1 MKENMDKN
9 FNLLV
14 DRVIDS
20 LDKSDLEKINYYL
33 KTIKTPTLCSGVGGS
48 SVVSNFMSKVL
59 STKNDIIVSIVEP
72 RDMNYLNLNNYDNV
86 VCSSYSGKNLGVDIS
101 FNNNLNKYLFSTNGI
116 DGVNNIIYTSSDKEH
131 SFISLAAT
139 LIPMSILLNYYLDNN
154 KEIVTNILKQTS
166 FPDIEVNNI
175 FEIMSGYESSTAS
188 KYLESTLVEAGIAY
202 PIVHDKYSYCHGRS
216 TIGKDGNNS
225 LIYFYGFK
233 ELDVLMLDEL
243 EKYYKE
249 IIKLDYKY
257 NDSIVN
263 DFYLTY
269 KSMLLTKVLAEKTNK
284 DLSRV
289 DYNPVVKKLYKYSGN
304 M

>member
-1 MKENMDKN
+1 MKDNMDKN

-59 STKNDIIVSIVEP
+59 STKNNIIASNVEP
-72 RDMNYLNLNNYDNV
+72 RDMNYLNLNNYNNI

-101 FNNNLNKYLFSTNGI
+101 FNNNLNKYLFSTNVI
-116 DGVNNIIYTSSDKEH
+116 EGVNNIIYTSSDKEH

-139 LIPMSILLNYYLDNN
+139 LIPMSILLNYYLDD
-154 KEIVTNILKQTS
+154 KEVIKDILNETS
-166 FPDIEVNNI
+166 FSNVEKNNI

-188 KYLESTLVEAGIAY
+188 KYLESTLVEAGVAY

-225 LIYFYGFK
+225 LIYFNGSK
-233 ELDVLMLDEL
+233 ELD
-243 EKYYKE
+243 
-249 IIKLDYKY
+249 
-257 NDSIVN
+257 
-263 DFYLTY
+263 
-269 KSMLLTKVLAEKTNK
+269 KVIA
-284 DLSRV
+284 DL
-289 DYNPVVKKLYKYSGN
+289 
-304 M
+304 

>member
-1 MKENMDKN
+1 MKDNMDKN

-14 DRVIDS
+14 DRVINS

-59 STKNDIIVSIVEP
+59 NVKNNIITKNIEP
-72 RDMNYLNLNNYDNV
+72 RDMNYLDLNNYDNII
-86 VCSSYSGKNLGVDIS
+86 CSSYSGKNFGVDIS
-101 FNNNLNKYLFSTNGI
+101 FNNDLNKYLFSTNTTYGI
-116 DGVNNIIYTSSDKEH
+116 NNITYTCDDKED

-139 LIPMSILLNYYLDNN
+139 LIPMSILLNYYFGDKKIISDILQD
-154 KEIVTNILKQTS
+154 TNICN
-166 FPDIEVNNI
+166 IEKNNI
-175 FEIMSGYESSTAS
+175 FEIMSGYESSTAHT
-188 KYLESTLVEAGIAY
+188 YLESTLVEAGVAI

-216 TIGKDGNNS
+216 TIGKYGNNS
-225 LIYFYGFK
+225 LIYFNGSK
-233 ELDVLMLDEL
+233 ELDEVMLSEL
-243 EKYYKE
+243 NKYYRE

-257 NDSIVN
+257 DDMIVN

-269 KSMLLTKVLAEKTNK
+269 KSMLLSKKLAEKTNK
-284 DLSRV
+284 DLSMV
-289 DYNPVVKKLYKYSGN
+289 EYSPVVKKLYRYKGD